1 MEELNEEGL
10 SFIKESVKTVA
21 SQQLII
27 MELQIRALSLYFV
40 QGTEHSMTFLYG
52 YLFGLMAT
60 TSLGI
65 SLATLGVAIGILW
78 IQIIG
83 WIFVALSVGGVSFF
97 WRKSSLLK
105 GEKKARDEGLKQ
117 VEMMHQVLEELKGR
131 L

>member
-21 SQQLII
+21 SQQVII
-27 MELQIRALSLYFV
+27 MELQIRALSLHFV
-40 QGTEHSMTFLYG
+40 QGTEQSMTFLYG

-83 WIFVALSVGGVSFF
+83 
-97 WRKSSLLK
+97 
-105 GEKKARDEGLKQ
+105 
-117 VEMMHQVLEELKGR
+117 
-131 L
+131 